1 MKTVGPRSQALL
13 LGLAVAV
20 SLVACA
26 GPARGDK
33 AGANEPPITLTL
45 GSPDAAGLPGTAAL
59 EHFAAQVASRSG
71 GRLTV
76 RIIWNAAGDGSDV
89 EGEVIRQ
96 VRNGTLDLGWVGTR
110 AWDGQGITGFS
121 ALQTPFL
128 ITDYGVLEAVVRSDV
143 VRGML
148 GELEEI
154 GVTGLGAYPDQLRH
168 PLGFR
173 EPFLTLDDFDGAVI
187 RVPTSNVSDNLLMS
201 LGAVPAH
208 LNGAALGR
216 EIASGE
222 LAGAET
228 SIGNATMFPIGSALT
243 ANISFYPKLFT
254 LFAAEDRFASLS
266 ASARSTLL
274 ASADD
279 TLAFLLGQDPEGADI
294 EVFCELGGTIAHAVP
309 EEVARIAAA
318 ANPVRRAL
326 EVDPAIADYIR
337 QIEDLGAATSPAVPI
352 TCPP

>member
-1 MKTVGPRSQALL
+1 MTVGRRSRRPL

-26 GPARGDK
+26 TPARGDK
-33 AGANEPPITLTL
+33 AGADEPPVTLTL

-59 EHFAAQVASRSG
+59 EHFAAEVASRSG

-128 ITDYGVLEAVVRSDV
+128 ITDYAVLDAVVRSDV

-154 GVTGLGAYPDQLRH
+154 GVKGLGVYPDQLRH

-173 EPFLTLDDFDGAVI
+173 EPFLTLDDFEGAVI
-187 RVPTSNVSDNLLMS
+187 RVPTSNVSDNLLES

-208 LNGAALGR
+208 LNGAALGHA
-216 EIASGE
+216 IASGE

-254 LFAAEDRFASLS
+254 LFAADGRFGSLS
-266 ASARSTLL
+266 ESARSTLIV
-274 ASADD
+274 SADD

-326 EVDPAIADYIR
+326 EADPAVADYIR
-337 QIEDLGAATSPAVPI
+337 QIEELRAAASPAAPVA
-352 TCPP
+352 CPP